1 MSDTIDLKFL
11 GKVVARLQS
20 SVESVRQDYGSI
32 RASLTSMDTRFA
44 EFNLRLSSFELSQM
58 RLAASLDDAHT
69 KIDRLEIEFERL
81 SERLGEVAERQ
92 TGMTVQLEGMQEQ
105 MARAQEQQ
113 TGMDAKL
120 DLLLARL
127 GDR

>member
-1 MSDTIDLKFL
+1 MSETIDLKFL
-11 GKVVARLQS
+11 GKLVSRLQS
-20 SVESVRQDYGSI
+20 TVESARQDYGSI
-32 RASLTSMDTRFA
+32 RASLTSMDTRFV

-69 KIDRLEIEFERL
+69 KTDRQDIEIERL
-81 SERLGEVAERQ
+81 NNRLTEVAERQ
-92 TGMTVQLEGMQEQ
+92 ESM
-105 MARAQEQQ
+105 QEQQ

-120 DLLLARL
+120 DLVLARL